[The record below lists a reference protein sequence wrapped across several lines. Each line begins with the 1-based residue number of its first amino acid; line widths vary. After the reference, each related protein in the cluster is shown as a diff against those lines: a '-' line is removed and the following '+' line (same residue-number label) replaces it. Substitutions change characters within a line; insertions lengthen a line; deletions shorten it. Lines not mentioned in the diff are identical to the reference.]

1 MSHRR
6 RRGSAS
12 TAVRPLPIVQP
23 GLCLQEPSQALYTL
37 LAAMITNLLA
47 LSNRTLGGVFGNDR
61 KLSSVV
67 SEDVLER
74 QLSEIGHCGVVP
86 PDYSLASLFG
96 ALVAAIFV
104 PRDSSGVVAEA
115 VRGMPIKQEVLAA
128 RESESQ

>member
-1 MSHRR
+1 
-6 RRGSAS
+6 
-12 TAVRPLPIVQP
+12 
-23 GLCLQEPSQALYTL
+23 
-37 LAAMITNLLA
+37 MITNLLA